1 MFGFEFDG
9 RYRHNK
15 ALEWIL
21 NALFPIGGIT
31 GKQNIRCNAEIRFTT
46 LLYKKILNKTC
57 QIYYRR

>member
-46 LLYKKILNKTC
+46 LLYKKILNKT
-57 QIYYRR
+57 